1 MGKHSKSYPE
11 GFVKGLQAQID
22 ELIAANNQLLNEVVT
37 GADKAP
43 AINQLKATNAEVIN
57 AVLAALGKNQEMQGE
72 LESYKQMTAAMYAQI
87 EDLTLRLDSLRK
99 FHAKTTTFNVT
110 KPVGK

>member
-22 ELIAANNQLLNEVVT
+22 ELVAHNNQLVNEVVAA
-37 GADKAP
+37 GKAP
-43 AINQLKATNAEVIN
+43 AINQLKATNAEIIN

-72 LESYKQMTAAMYAQI
+72 LEGYKQLTAGMYARI